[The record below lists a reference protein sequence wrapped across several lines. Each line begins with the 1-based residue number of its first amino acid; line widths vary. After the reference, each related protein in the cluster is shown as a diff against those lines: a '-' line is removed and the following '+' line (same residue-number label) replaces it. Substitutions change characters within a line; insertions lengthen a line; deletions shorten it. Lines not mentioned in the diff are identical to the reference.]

1 MVRAGRDQSILRGGE
16 ILVPKVDS
24 FNVEPDRPSGPTKIR
39 PDGTYLLTG
48 GLGALGLRVAR
59 WLVDHGARH
68 IVLVSRR
75 GETSATE
82 IELAHLRSTGAQIR
96 APRADAASREQV
108 DSVLRD
114 IRDWPPL
121 RGVFHLAGVLDDRVV
136 TRLDGESIESAL
148 RPKIAGAW
156 NLHVA
161 TKGLPLDHF
170 VVFSS
175 FASLVGPA
183 GQGNYAAGNAFLDAL
198 AHYRR
203 AAGSPAL
210 SLNWGPWSGEGMAA
224 SLDHHHLDTLRRSGL
239 RPLLPRDALV
249 AMEAALHS
257 GLPQTAVVDVN
268 WQEMFREQRPA
279 FLHKWAG
286 HLAETPSR
294 PDGPSDGILDGDA
307 DSIATRLTPF
317 ITGLIAEVLHDDAPQ
332 SFDVDRP
339 LDEYGM
345 DSLVATE
352 LKNRIASRL
361 GVDLPV
367 SHLLGGVTVTDLVQ
381 LIQEQHVNGHAN
393 GEAPRADD
401 DGSETMEILL

>member
-1 MVRAGRDQSILRGGE
+1 
-16 ILVPKVDS
+16 
-24 FNVEPDRPSGPTKIR
+24 
-39 PDGTYLLTG
+39 
-48 GLGALGLRVAR
+48 
-59 WLVDHGARH
+59 
-68 IVLVSRR
+68 
-75 GETSATE
+75 
-82 IELAHLRSTGAQIR
+82 
-96 APRADAASREQV
+96 
-108 DSVLRD
+108 
-114 IRDWPPL
+114 
-121 RGVFHLAGVLDDRVV
+121 
-136 TRLDGESIESAL
+136 
-148 RPKIAGAW
+148 
-156 NLHVA
+156 
-161 TKGLPLDHF
+161 
-170 VVFSS
+170 
-175 FASLVGPA
+175 
-183 GQGNYAAGNAFLDAL
+183 
-198 AHYRR
+198 
-203 AAGSPAL
+203 
-210 SLNWGPWSGEGMAA
+210 
-224 SLDHHHLDTLRRSGL
+224 
-239 RPLLPRDALV
+239 
-249 AMEAALHS
+249 MEAALHS
-257 GLPQTAVVDVN
+257 GLPQAAVVDVN

-286 HLAETPSR
+286 HLTETPSR
-294 PDGPSDGILDGDA
+294 PDGPSDGILDGNA